1 MYAWPVL
8 LPIFSNREDFLITDA
23 LFDDDTG
30 EAIDLTGRTLAAPG
44 PFTSSAWTVVDG
56 AIATSSI
63 TKLTIPDY
71 PINNEL
77 QAVALIVGANLDIL
91 AGDQITIS
99 DTQTGL
105 NSMNGTVTSYVAATG
120 ALVCQIG
127 SSFDFE
133 IRSHNSHLSD
143 DYGTQFAMVG
153 TDDSQP
159 LITAQ
164 LGSGITIIGL
174 GTIQIRVPA
183 STMQKL
189 RNKTYMASLALYNG
203 PDTRQIFVGKLPMI
217 GGGVSTAPFA
227 VASSS
232 NPFGLP

>member
-56 AIATSSI
+56 AIATTSI

-71 PINNEL
+71 PIGNEL
-77 QAVALIVGANLDIL
+77 QAVTLMVGVGLGIL
-91 AGDQITIS
+91 AGDNVTIS

-105 NSMNGTVTSYVAATG
+105 NSMSGVVTSYNTSTG
-120 ALVCQIG
+120 VLVCQIG

-133 IRSHNSHLSD
+133 IRSHSSNLID

-232 NPFGLP
+232 NPFGLS

>member
-8 LPIFSNREDFLITDA
+8 LPIFSNREDFLITVG

-30 EAIDLTGRTLAAPG
+30 EAIDLTGCTRAAPG

-56 AIATSSI
+56 AIATTSI

-77 QAVALIVGANLDIL
+77 QAVTLNVGTNLGIL
-91 AGDQITIS
+91 AGDQVTIS

-105 NSMNGTVTSYVAATG
+105 NSMNGTVTSYVASTG
-120 ALVCQIG
+120 VLVCQIG

-133 IRSHNSHLSD
+133 IRSQNSHSSD
-143 DYGTQFAMVG
+143 GYGTQSFMVG
-153 TDDSQP
+153 SDDCIS

-164 LGSGITIIGL
+164 LGTGITMIGL
-174 GTIQIRVPA
+174 GKIQIRVPA

-203 PDTRQIFVGKLPMI
+203 ADTRQIFVGKLPMI